1 MKNHSRVENEAI
13 VEGGAKISMPVEQN
27 PVLDTRFCSRKL
39 DWKEANF
46 VEIFEDLGQGMVSG
60 SSLAW

>member
-27 PVLDTRFCSRKL
+27 PVLDTRFYAGKL
-39 DWKEANF
+39 DWKEVDF

-60 SSLAW
+60 SNLAW